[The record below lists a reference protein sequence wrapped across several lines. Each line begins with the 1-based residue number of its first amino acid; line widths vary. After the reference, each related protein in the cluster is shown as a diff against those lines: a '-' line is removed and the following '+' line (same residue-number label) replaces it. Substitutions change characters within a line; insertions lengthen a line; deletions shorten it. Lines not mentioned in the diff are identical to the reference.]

1 MEQRLKKIKS
11 DEEKSKL
18 KPGDREDELR
28 RATSAGGG
36 DVTASPADTEHWAQC
51 GVLGLLTRQPVTG
64 PVWVSVHGGHTSVRE
79 FLSEW
84 VATENPHQTAHSALE
99 RGNTPLFVLL
109 WESMLGRKQ
118 GKTRQ
123 TSGNLRNWSREA
135 QMDTEVSHRIRTL
148 LVTQLFPVKALR
160 QDLVLW
166 YTHDLQTHTRRVRLA
181 WTSTLG
187 KKMVRLNSVSPLL
200 GSWRA
205 GRCSCPKILK
215 GERVRCENAIPHI
228 NTHHWPTALTFSSS
242 NVWEK
247 KNPDSPII
255 SWSSFKG
262 KNSQCSKRAK
272 TIIILIKKK
281 SNKQWYIFNL
291 DRLKSFLI
299 LNLILYHTK

>member
-18 KPGDREDELR
+18 KPADREDELR

-166 YTHDLQTHTRRVRLA
+166 HTHDLQTHTQ
-181 WTSTLG
+181 G
-187 KKMVRLNSVSPLL
+187 
-200 GSWRA
+200 
-205 GRCSCPKILK
+205 
-215 GERVRCENAIPHI
+215 
-228 NTHHWPTALTFSSS
+228 TFSLNINSGKENGS
-242 NVWEK
+242 LK
-247 KNPDSPII
+247 LCLTSFRFLKSRSLFLSKNPERR
-255 SWSSFKG
+255 K
-262 KNSQCSKRAK
+262 SQMWKCNTS
-272 TIIILIKKK
+272 
-281 SNKQWYIFNL
+281 
-291 DRLKSFLI
+291 
-299 LNLILYHTK
+299 H